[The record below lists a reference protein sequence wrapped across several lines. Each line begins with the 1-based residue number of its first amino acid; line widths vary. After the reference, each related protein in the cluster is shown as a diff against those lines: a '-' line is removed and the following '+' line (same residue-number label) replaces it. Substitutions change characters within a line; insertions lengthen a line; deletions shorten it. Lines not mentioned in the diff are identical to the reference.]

1 MIATN
6 GIIHAIDTVMMPP
19 TDIVQA
25 ADVLNFNT
33 LTTAINNAN
42 AVLNG
47 SGPFTLFAPTD
58 AAFKKLPNGTVDR
71 LLKSTNKTELI
82 SLLQY
87 HVIKGR
93 VTAANITAM
102 SLPAQFK
109 MLSGVGAIVEKDGDK
124 IQINKATVV
133 ASDVIATNGIIHAI
147 DTVMMPPTDIV
158 QAADVLNFN
167 TLTTAI
173 NNAMLDAVLNG
184 SGPFTLFAPT
194 DAAFKKLPNGTVD
207 RLLKSTNK
215 TELISL
221 LQYHVIKGRV
231 TAANITAMS
240 LPAQFKMLSGVGAI
254 VEKDGDKIQINKA
267 TVVAS
272 DVIATN
278 GIIHAIDTVLM
289 PPKSAAN
296 SFDLKQGYNAMLL
309 GVMVLSYSFLA

>member
-1 MIATN
+1 M
-6 GIIHAIDTVMMPP
+6 
-19 TDIVQA
+19 VQA
-25 ADVLNFNT
+25 
-33 LTTAINNAN
+33 LTTAELVAT
-42 AVLNG
+42 LKSNG
-47 SGPFTLFAPTD
+47 SFTVFAPTD
-58 AAFKKLPNGTVDR
+58 AAFGKLPGEVLVD
-71 LLKSTNKTELI
+71 LLKPESKEKLV

-87 HVIKGR
+87 HVITGR

-240 LPAQFKMLSGVGAI
+240 LPNAFGCGS
-254 VEKDGDKIQINKA
+254 
-267 TVVAS
+267 
-272 DVIATN
+272 
-278 GIIHAIDTVLM
+278 
-289 PPKSAAN
+289 N
-296 SFDLKQGYNAMLL
+296 SRRRQDDQQGYLHPM
-309 GVMVLSYSFLA
+309 